1 MNWDE
6 SQMAASAFAKGHGG
20 LSLGDQWSLAAMLRE
35 GTNSANGS
43 SSSLSHSSK
52 ALEPDKSSKK
62 SSEPIVAVNKVFFGT
77 CIGICVIGWIIIWLT
92 K

>member
-52 ALEPDKSSKK
+52 AREPDKSSKK
-62 SSEPIVAVNKVFFGT
+62 SSELTVAVNKLLVAV
-77 CIGICVIGWIIIWLT
+77 CAIVWITYLII